1 MRIFYI
7 SVQLLLLCVF
17 LPYTGAI
24 MADNTIAETIE
35 LLPEQIERY
44 KKKNINILGAF
55 KLRRQTTSGKLL
67 SEFSGLAW
75 DKDEEQ
81 LYALSDRGYIVTL
94 KPQFMGN
101 RSSSI
106 TLLNYTFLK
115 DKNGKR
121 LKGKM
126 SDSEGLALANS
137 KNKKK
142 GDTEFL
148 VSFERKPRI
157 IRYNKLGEIILRENI
172 NSELDEINNYKGS
185 NKALESLG
193 VHDKFGLITG
203 PEKPF
208 NNSEPGSITLFSSNQ
223 HRWRFTLE
231 NGNDGALVGLTT
243 LPDNRMIALER
254 IFSNIFSGVK
264 TIIHLIELTNET
276 IIQKK
281 LSRIEPADGYLH
293 DNFEG
298 ITWHKENRFFMIS
311 DDNNSVLQKSLLVY
325 FEITS
330 LKLKN

>member
-1 MRIFYI
+1 
-7 SVQLLLLCVF
+7 
-17 LPYTGAI
+17 

-35 LLPEQIERY
+35 LLPEQTERY
-44 KKKNINILGAF
+44 KKKNINILGVF

-94 KPQFMGN
+94 RPQFIEN
-101 RSSSI
+101 RPPGI

-121 LKGKM
+121 LKGNM

-157 IRYNKLGEIILRENI
+157 IRYNKLGEIISQENI

-193 VHDKFGLITG
+193 IHDQFGLI
-203 PEKPF
+203 
-208 NNSEPGSITLFSSNQ
+208 
-223 HRWRFTLE
+223 
-231 NGNDGALVGLTT
+231 
-243 LPDNRMIALER
+243 
-254 IFSNIFSGVK
+254 
-264 TIIHLIELTNET
+264 
-276 IIQKK
+276 
-281 LSRIEPADGYLH
+281 
-293 DNFEG
+293 
-298 ITWHKENRFFMIS
+298 
-311 DDNNSVLQKSLLVY
+311 
-325 FEITS
+325 
-330 LKLKN
+330 